1 MGGSRVNPA
10 DYEAGPMESY
20 AAGIAVD
27 ANNYYK
33 KLEPLIVKDIQSAT
47 NLKVTQYAKGK
58 AQADFGQTLTNDLNL
73 KMEQDFAVS
82 AARMFGAVQNQTR
95 ANQEGVKIQN
105 QEIENALSIGLG
117 NEATAAG
124 AISDVARGET
134 TTKLAKVQDVLS
146 AKLAKDKMYGQ
157 AAAAVAKF
165 ATGNLA
171 SQFSANRMT
180 GGSYTPTGNPFQR
193 AVLQPGQNGGV
204 DAYTTAFGPFGR
216 S

>member
-1 MGGSRVNPA
+1 MGGSRVNPE

-27 ANNYYK
+27 ANDYYK

-47 NLKVTQYAKGK
+47 NLKVTQYAKGR
-58 AQADFGQTLTNDLNL
+58 AQADFAQTLTNDLNL

-82 AARMFGAVQNQTR
+82 AARMFGAVQNQTA
-95 ANQEGVKIQN
+95 ANKEGVKIAN
-105 QEIENALSIGLG
+105 AEIENALNISLG

-124 AISDVARGET
+124 AISDVAKGRT
-134 TTKLAKVQDVLS
+134 VTDLSKIKDVLDTKLAKDR
-146 AKLAKDKMYGQ
+146 MYGKMGES
-157 AAAAVAKF
+157 VAKF
-165 ATGNLA
+165 MAGNLQ

-193 AVLQPGQNGGV
+193 AVLTPGAKGGV

-216 S
+216 T

>member
-1 MGGSRVNPA
+1 MGGSRVNSA
-10 DYEAGPMESY
+10 DYEAGPMEAY

-33 KLEPLIVKDIQSAT
+33 KLEPLITKDIQSAT

-58 AQADFGQTLTNDLNL
+58 AQADFAQTLTNDLNL

-95 ANQEGVKIQN
+95 ANQEGVKITN
-105 QEIENALSIGLG
+105 SEIENALNISLG

-124 AISDVARGET
+124 AISDVAKGET
-134 TTKLAKVQDVLS
+134 VTKLAKVQDVLQT
-146 AKLAKDKMYGQ
+146 KLAKDRMYGKVGE
-157 AAAAVAKF
+157 AVAKF

-180 GGSYTPTGNPFQR
+180 GGSYKPTGNPFQR
-193 AVLQPGQNGGV
+193 AVLTPGAQGGV

-216 S
+216 T